1 MSAPWVSLQYNIYK
15 NFLKL
20 ATFKISIPQVAK
32 MAKINA
38 DEYFLC
44 MGYVKLLTSAW
55 HTKSYLI
62 LSLEQILYTSL
73 YFIHY
78 L

>member
-1 MSAPWVSLQYNIYK
+1 MLATWGSHDYNIYK

-20 ATFKISIPQVAK
+20 ATFNISEVAK

-44 MGYVKLLTSAW
+44 TGYLQVIFARAMFSII
-55 HTKSYLI
+55 SP
-62 LSLEQILYTSL
+62 Q
-73 YFIHY
+73 F
-78 L
+78 